1 MNEFYLTNKKD
12 LALVLLVKEQFN
24 VLRAKLG
31 LPPITND
38 QIKTAFR
45 VKLNS
50 LGHVSG
56 KNPDMQMNEKGHPKL

>member
-12 LALVLLVKEQFN
+12 LAFVLLIKEQFN
-24 VLRAKLG
+24 VLRAKLE

-45 VKLNS
+45 TKLNS
-50 LGHVSG
+50 LGLVCEE
-56 KNPDMQMNEKGHPKL
+56 NPDLQINKSKDI